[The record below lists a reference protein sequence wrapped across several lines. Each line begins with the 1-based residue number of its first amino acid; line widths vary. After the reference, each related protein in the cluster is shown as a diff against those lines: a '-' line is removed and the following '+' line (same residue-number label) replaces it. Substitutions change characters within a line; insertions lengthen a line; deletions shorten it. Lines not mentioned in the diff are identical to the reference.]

1 MIREKEREKRI
12 EICSLGAHYI
22 LFCCSFSLC
31 VRCCLW
37 VIVVEMFLA
46 LFIFIMM
53 IMCTHTYGAVCVIW
67 TIVLFLWR
75 FFFGERKIF
84 FFIRWLLFCFLIRK
98 NNKTFLHI
106 YFIFFLLLLREE
118 KKKRIHYIICRVADV
133 EKSRTQKSP
142 RHLIRLYILYIKL
155 YERVFF
161 LSFFSFFY
169 FYYYF

>member
-1 MIREKEREKRI
+1 MIREREREKNWNM
-12 EICSLGAHYI
+12 CSLGAHYI

-46 LFIFIMM
+46 LFIFITM

-67 TIVLFLWR
+67 TIVLFFMT
-75 FFFGERKIF
+75 FFFSGKEKF
-84 FFIRWLLFCFLIRK
+84 FFLFVGFSFVFLFT
-98 NNKTFLHI
+98 KTTKLFYI
-106 YFIFFLLLLREE
+106 FISFFFVVVERR
-118 KKKRIHYIICRVADV
+118 KKKKDTLYYMSSCWCWKKQNAEKSEAFDTFVYIIYKA
-133 EKSRTQKSP
+133 
-142 RHLIRLYILYIKL
+142 IRA
-155 YERVFF
+155 RFF